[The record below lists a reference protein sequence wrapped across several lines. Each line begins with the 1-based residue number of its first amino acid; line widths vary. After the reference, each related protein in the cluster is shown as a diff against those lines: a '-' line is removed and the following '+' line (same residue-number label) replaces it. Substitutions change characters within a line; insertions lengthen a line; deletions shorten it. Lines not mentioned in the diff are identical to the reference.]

1 MGNNFL
7 CHPSWFRLAV
17 WQFCIFQ
24 TFLFLQPIAEDLWQ
38 LIHVHIHECDHWLFT
53 MILLQVWFNNEA
65 YKTKEGYFNLSKQ
78 INNSVTDFRAALT
91 CQLFVFWEAFPKS
104 HYLFYIWPHFYHPIL
119 THLLSTHR
127 VAQKYN
133 GHTSDF
139 VTTWKSSLWAGKSC
153 NRLNPLL
160 KMSFMPQDCFQSQI

>member
-1 MGNNFL
+1 MCLQHNTAPLSWIFFVSSMTLLMGNNFL

-24 TFLFLQPIAEDLWQ
+24 TFLVLQPIAEDLWQ

-65 YKTKEGYFNLSKQ
+65 YKTKEGYFSFSKQ

-104 HYLFYIWPHFYHPIL
+104 HYLFYIWPYFYHPICNTL
-119 THLLSTHR
+119 AFHP
-127 VAQKYN
+127 
-133 GHTSDF
+133 
-139 VTTWKSSLWAGKSC
+139 SSGTKV
-153 NRLNPLL
+153 
-160 KMSFMPQDCFQSQI
+160 